1 MSKSYKINKLLREST
16 NTTSNSVARPD
27 LVALTRATTKLVYTD
42 IVATQRT
49 SQPTAALYGIK
60 YLNPRG
66 DLTFNAGSTYAGQ
79 AGTEDRKNLPEL
91 TTVSAPGLL
100 KGDFFI
106 FNDVVYKVLVDAPFG
121 GTSETDLTDMVQY
134 ATVALTIRFFSD
146 AASTEKF
153 EADDVDIS
161 EASFKINKWNAQV
174 KTRKL
179 KTTLTVELAQ
189 DLEANGFDAPNF
201 IEDLLA
207 TEMAE
212 DINKDILQSLITVSS
227 RYKIEGVTPDG
238 ILHIDNYDNAPAA
251 GRLLYQ
257 MMCEM
262 NSHIQRTTSYSGT
275 YVVASTR
282 VAGVLAASG
291 FMKLTGDAD
300 NNNAYGFLK
309 NGLPLFCDTN
319 TPIDYMT
326 VGVKAYFGEAEMVGS
341 LFYAPYTEGADLD
354 ADEHVGA
361 FKIIND
367 PDSLQPKIALMV
379 RYALAA
385 NPYTVAKD
393 DAEARLINASD
404 MDAMAGQSDMSVMIG
419 VKLPK
424 LLNGTD

>member
-1 MSKSYKINKLLREST
+1 MSKQYKINKLLREST
-16 NTTSNSVARPD
+16 DTTSNSNSRPS

-42 IVATQRT
+42 LVATQRT
-49 SQPTAALYGIK
+49 NQPVAALYGIK
-60 YLNPRG
+60 YLNPHG
-66 DLTFNAGSTYAGQ
+66 DLTFNAGATYAGA
-79 AGTEDRKNLPEL
+79 AGSLAREGIDEL
-91 TTVSAPGLL
+91 TDATAPAL
-100 KGDFFI
+100 KAGDFFQYQDI
-106 FNDVVYKVLVDAPFG
+106 VYKVLVDAPFAG
-121 GTSETDLTDMVQY
+121 GTGDLIDLVQFGI
-134 ATVALTIRFFSD
+134 VSLTIRLFSD
-146 AASTEKF
+146 AAATEHF
-153 EADDVDIS
+153 EQDEDNIS
-161 EASFKINKWNAQV
+161 EASFKINKWQTTV

-212 DINKDILQSLITVSS
+212 DINKDILQSLITVSK
-227 RYKIEGVTPDG
+227 RYKIDGVTPNG
-238 ILHIDNYDNAPAA
+238 ILTISDYSNAPEA

-282 VAGVLAASG
+282 VAGILASSG
-291 FMKLTGDAD
+291 FMKLSGDAD

-319 TPIDYMT
+319 TPFDYMT
-326 VGVKAYFGEAEMVGS
+326 VGVKADFGDAELVGS
-341 LFYAPYTEGADLD
+341 LFYAPYTEGLDLEEP
-354 ADEHVGA
+354 EHVGA
-361 FKIIND
+361 FKVIND
-367 PDSLQPKIALMV
+367 PSSLQPKVALMV
-379 RYALAA
+379 RYALSA

-393 DAEARLINASD
+393 DKEARLIDGGD
-404 MDAMAGQSDMSVMIG
+404 MDKMAGQSDMSVLVG

-424 LLNGTD
+424 LLSE